1 MSTAARLKRG
11 LLFAAGWLCIGLG
24 ILGAVL
30 PVLPT
35 TPFIL
40 LAAACFARS
49 SPRFHQWLRDNRVFG
64 PMVRDW
70 EAHRSIPYR
79 TKILAICIMALTI
92 GVSVVF
98 FVRPLAVQCVVGATG
113 VALGLWL
120 YSIPSRDRPAG
131 GAPP

>member
-1 MSTAARLKRG
+1 MSAARRW
-11 LLFAAGWLCIGLG
+11 LLFFAGWLCIGLG
-24 ILGAVL
+24 LLGAVL

-49 SPRFHQWLRDNRVFG
+49 SPRFHAWLRDSRLFG
-64 PMVRDW
+64 AMVREW

-79 TKILAICIMALTI
+79 TKVRAIVVMALTM

-98 FVRPLAVQCVVGATG
+98 VVEPPVPFAVETG
-113 VALGLWL
+113 VPVETLTADSRRFAKGLL
-120 YSIPSRDRPAG
+120 VEVQRRAE
-131 GAPP
+131 

>member
-1 MSTAARLKRG
+1 MSAARRW
-11 LLFAAGWLCIGLG
+11 LLFFAGWLCIGLG
-24 ILGAVL
+24 LLGAVL

-49 SPRFHQWLRDNRVFG
+49 SPRFHAWLRDSRLFG
-64 PMVRDW
+64 EMVREW

-79 TKILAICIMALTI
+79 TKVRAIVVMALTM

-98 FVRPLAVQCVVGATG
+98 FVKPLVVKG
-113 VALGLWL
+113 VVAASGLALAFWL
-120 YSIPSRDRPAG
+120 YSLPSRDKPVDQAG
-131 GAPP
+131 PDS